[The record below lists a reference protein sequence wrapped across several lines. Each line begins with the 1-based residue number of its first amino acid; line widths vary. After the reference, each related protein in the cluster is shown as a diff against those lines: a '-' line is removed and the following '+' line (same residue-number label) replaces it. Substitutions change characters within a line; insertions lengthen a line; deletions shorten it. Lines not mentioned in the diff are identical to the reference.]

1 MKIKIFL
8 LSALMVLG
16 GARFAIGQTSMRD
29 VQSQVS
35 QPMSGLPDSLKN
47 TWTIGGLVSLSFSQG
62 SSSNWSAGAQDF
74 SMSLS
79 SIDNFFAVYKKG
91 MNRWD
96 NTLSLNYGFTQTTE
110 QGLQKNSDLI
120 DLTSRYSRKFDSTS
134 KWSASAMFDYRSQ
147 FTNGY
152 NYYQSVTGKDSNQLI
167 SGFNSPAYIL
177 LAPGF
182 QYQPVAYFGI
192 FLSPIA
198 SRWTVCTNKMLAP
211 SFGIDTGK
219 TSTYMLGAYASI
231 TYNHQLFKNVSY
243 NGRLDL
249 YSNYLKHPGDVDIYW
264 TNQLVM
270 KINKV
275 LSATY
280 SMSIIYDDEAT
291 RPDGT
296 LWGTQFQSLL
306 GIGLAVKL

>member
-1 MKIKIFL
+1 MKFFF
-8 LSALMVLG
+8 LSALMVLIG
-16 GARFAIGQTSMRD
+16 TQFAIGQTSIKD
-29 VQSQVS
+29 LQTQAS
-35 QPMSGLPDSLKN
+35 QPLSGLPDSLKK
-47 TWTIGGLVSLSFSQG
+47 TWTIGGLISLNFSQG

-74 SMSLS
+74 SMALS

-96 NTLSLNYGFTQTTE
+96 NTLSLNYGFTQTTD

-120 DLTSRYSRKFDSTS
+120 DLTSKFSRQFDSTS

-167 SGFNSPAYIL
+167 SGFMSPAYIML
-177 LAPGF
+177 SPGF
-182 QYQPVAYFGI
+182 QYQPTGYFGI
-192 FLSPIA
+192 FLSPIS
-198 SRWTVCTNKMLAP
+198 SRWVICTNKALAP
-211 SFGIDTGK
+211 NYGIDTGK

-249 YSNYLKHPGDVDIYW
+249 YSDYLKNPQNIDIYS

-280 SMSIIYDDEAT
+280 SLSIIYDNTAT

-296 LWGTQFQSLL
+296 LWGTQLQSLL
-306 GIGLAVKL
+306 GIGLALKL